1 MNMKCMIDV
10 QPLLGPKSGVAY
22 YTSGLLDGLAQIGCD
37 EEIVLSY
44 FDFKRKGL
52 HLADQYKCFKNCS
65 VRLPGRAFSFLW
77 KYINFPSYSMVF
89 GKSDLYHFPNFIIR
103 PISCGK
109 RVVTIHDVSFLRLPQ
124 FTEPKNLKYLKRKI
138 GETIECV
145 DRIIVVSEFTKKELL
160 AHYPDANGRVD
171 VIYQGVQKNRF
182 HQDSRFRLN
191 LPDHYMLYVGKI
203 EPRKNLKRLFHA
215 FKKAV
220 SCGLLVDLYLVIVGE
235 KAWLYEDIMEAC
247 EDPLIKERIIFT
259 GFLSDAQL
267 GYVYRGAKFLI
278 FPSLYEGFGLPPLEA
293 MSFGLPVIAS
303 NRGSLPEIL
312 EDAPLWIDPESQE
325 DMIEKMKMML
335 EDSELRMRCREKGMR
350 LLDRYSWEK
359 TARETI
365 ETYKKAMLS

>member
-1 MNMKCMIDV
+1 M
-10 QPLLGPKSGVAY
+10 
-22 YTSGLLDGLAQIGCD
+22 
-37 EEIVLSY
+37 
-44 FDFKRKGL
+44 R
-52 HLADQYKCFKNCS
+52 
-65 VRLPGRAFSFLW
+65 R
-77 KYINFPSYSMVF
+77 PSY
-89 GKSDLYHFPNFIIR
+89 
-103 PISCGK
+103 K
-109 RVVTIHDVSFLRLPQ
+109 RT
-124 FTEPKNLKYLKRKI
+124 Y
-138 GETIECV
+138 
-145 DRIIVVSEFTKKELL
+145 
-160 AHYPDANGRVD
+160 Y
-171 VIYQGVQKNRF
+171 
-182 HQDSRFRLN
+182 
-191 LPDHYMLYVGKI
+191 
-203 EPRKNLKRLFHA
+203 
-215 FKKAV
+215 
-220 SCGLLVDLYLVIVGE
+220 
-235 KAWLYEDIMEAC
+235 
-247 EDPLIKERIIFT
+247 FT